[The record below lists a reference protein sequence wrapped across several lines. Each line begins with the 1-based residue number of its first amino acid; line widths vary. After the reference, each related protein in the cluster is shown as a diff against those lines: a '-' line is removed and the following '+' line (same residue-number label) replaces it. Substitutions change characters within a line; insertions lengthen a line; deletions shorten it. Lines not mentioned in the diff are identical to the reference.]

1 MKTKRL
7 KKLLIKSK
15 NVNNDKLLTF
25 LRVDNEIIEKKMRG
39 EAPNLFFQKFHYHP
53 EKTLVICLFILKSN
67 YFSISFPRDSMKQLN
82 YVTNT
87 TCIRVGQ
94 YAGTNP
100 LLDIILVKF

>member
-1 MKTKRL
+1 M
-7 KKLLIKSK
+7 
-15 NVNNDKLLTF
+15 
-25 LRVDNEIIEKKMRG
+25 RVDNEIIEKKMRG

-94 YAGTNP
+94 YAGTNNQPMGWASSGMAQLPDGLGSNP